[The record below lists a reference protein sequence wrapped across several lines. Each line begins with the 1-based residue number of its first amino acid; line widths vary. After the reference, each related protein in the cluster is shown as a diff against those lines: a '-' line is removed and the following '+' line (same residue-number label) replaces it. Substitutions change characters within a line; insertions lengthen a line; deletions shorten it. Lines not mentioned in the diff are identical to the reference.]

1 MILHFYCFFENDV
14 SGWKTHPFPIIYFNA
29 KLSNIQEVLSF
40 FSKIG
45 TLHLSHIQIQKF
57 SGVLTI
63 KTALLRLKQRKTAA
77 GGHAPQRV
85 RSTPHTPG
93 QRRPPTTVA
102 FLWIYQSP
110 PSSSKNDRMK
120 TANCIRNVIT
130 RINSV
135 HVMLSIQSPPPGKPA
150 GKSMAKR
157 IFFPVVDTKEAKWP
171 GGAHSPAAA
180 SAGAPRPMRRLQHRL
195 TAACLIPPSA
205 AFGSG

>member
-63 KTALLRLKQRKTAA
+63 KTALLRHKQTKTAA

-85 RSTPHTPG
+85 RSIPHTPG

-135 HVMLSIQSPPPGKPA
+135 HVMLSIQSPPPRKARREEYGKKDILPC
-150 GKSMAKR
+150 G
-157 IFFPVVDTKEAKWP
+157 
-171 GGAHSPAAA
+171 
-180 SAGAPRPMRRLQHRL
+180 
-195 TAACLIPPSA
+195 
-205 AFGSG
+205 

>member
-77 GGHAPQRV
+77 GDH
-85 RSTPHTPG
+85 
-93 QRRPPTTVA
+93 
-102 FLWIYQSP
+102 SP
-110 PSSSKNDRMK
+110 PACAEHSAHAGAKEATHNGCFLVDL
-120 TANCIRNVIT
+120 
-130 RINSV
+130 SV
-135 HVMLSIQSPPPGKPA
+135 T
-150 GKSMAKR
+150 
-157 IFFPVVDTKEAKWP
+157 PVVVEERQDENSKLYQKRHYQNKLCPRHVIHTITSPRKARREEYGKKDYPNVEAPIEIYDYWNDISYEIK
-171 GGAHSPAAA
+171 GE
-180 SAGAPRPMRRLQHRL
+180 
-195 TAACLIPPSA
+195 
-205 AFGSG
+205 